1 MEYKALVSSARKT
14 FNAGRTKDVK
24 FRIKQLKGLVQMY
37 KENEALFL
45 EALKKDL
52 RKPKQESIVSET
64 DFCINDALGMIYEVE
79 EWSKPVNVK
88 RPPVNMMDGCMIKP
102 EPLGV
107 ALVIG
112 AWNYPLNLTMGPVTG
127 AIAAGNCVIIKPSE
141 LSPNTAN
148 AIMQLL
154 PKYVDPEC
162 YKVVCGGVPETT
174 ELLKVSRYKL
184 LQTFTKCY
192 NLMLR
197 FFFISIFFILFKH
210 RNGLITYFTLVA
222 PLLEK

>member
-14 FNAGRTKDVK
+14 FNTGRTKDVK
-24 FRIKQLKGLVQMY
+24 FRVKQLKGLVQMY

-79 EWSKPVNVK
+79 EWSKPVKVK

-174 ELLKVSRYKL
+174 ELLKVY
-184 LQTFTKCY
+184 
-192 NLMLR
+192 
-197 FFFISIFFILFKH
+197 
-210 RNGLITYFTLVA
+210 
-222 PLLEK
+222 

>member
-14 FNAGRTKDVK
+14 FNTGRTKDVK
-24 FRIKQLKGLVQMY
+24 FRVKQLKGLVQMY

-79 EWSKPVNVK
+79 EWSKPVKVK

-174 ELLKVSRYKL
+174 ELLNVSRYKV

-192 NLMLR
+192 NMLQSCTKCYEV
-197 FFFISIFFILFKH
+197 ISLF
-210 RNGLITYFTLVA
+210 
-222 PLLEK
+222 

>member
-14 FNAGRTKDVK
+14 FNTGRTKDVK
-24 FRIKQLKGLVQMY
+24 FRVKQLKGLVQMY

-79 EWSKPVNVK
+79 EWSKPVKVK

-112 AWNYPLNLTMGPVTG
+112 AWNLGPSTG
-127 AIAAGNCVIIKPSE
+127 RGRDSLSRLSRSAG
-141 LSPNTAN
+141 LSW
-148 AIMQLL
+148 ML
-154 PKYVDPEC
+154 VS
-162 YKVVCGGVPETT
+162 GVPG
-174 ELLKVSRYKL
+174 
-184 LQTFTKCY
+184 
-192 NLMLR
+192 
-197 FFFISIFFILFKH
+197 ISPQS
-210 RNGLITYFTLVA
+210 GLDTLVA
-222 PLLEK
+222 ASVIL